1 MGLCHGKNMSFAED
15 GRHREYNGG
24 TGARGAPA
32 TPHRK
37 SRSRPDTPV
46 SFSSTGTD
54 AIAWPSPYPQD
65 SASPLPTGFSPSPAR
80 STPRRFFR
88 RPFPPPSPAKPI
100 KASLAERQGLPKPKE
115 GLIPEDGTEEVE
127 RSLDKNFGYGKN
139 LGAKYELGKVV
150 GRGHFGHTCFATAK
164 KGDIE
169 GQRVAVKIISKAKVR
184 WYVQNVP
191 FWALNCFPLPA

>member
-46 SFSSTGTD
+46 NFSSTGTD